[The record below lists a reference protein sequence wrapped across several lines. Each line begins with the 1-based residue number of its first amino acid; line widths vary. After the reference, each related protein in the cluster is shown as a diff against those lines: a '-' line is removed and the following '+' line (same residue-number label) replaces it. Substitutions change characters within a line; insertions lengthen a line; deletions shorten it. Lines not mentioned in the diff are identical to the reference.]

1 MIAACEAALAAAVA
15 IAPPGA
21 LAIQLREKDL
31 AARDLLELAHALR
44 SRCARYGAPLIVND
58 RLDVALAADADG
70 VHLPAASFAMRDA
83 RAIVGPARLVGV
95 SAHTPSEVAA
105 AAREGADFAVFGPVF
120 DPLSKAAY
128 TAASGA
134 AGLAAACR
142 AAPLPVYALG
152 GITAAR
158 LDQLR
163 DDSTFGRGPRPAGA
177 AVIGA
182 VFGADDPAAATRE
195 LLAAIL
201 K

>member
-1 MIAACEAALAAAVA
+1 MIAACEAALAAAAA

-21 LAIQLREKDL
+21 IAIQLREKDL
-31 AARDLLELAHALR
+31 AARQLLELAHALR
-44 SRCARYGAPLIVND
+44 PRCARYGAPLIIND
-58 RLDVALAADADG
+58 RLDVALAACADC
-70 VHLPAASFAMRDA
+70 VHLPAASFAVRDA
-83 RAIVGPARLVGV
+83 RAIVGAARLVGI

-105 AAREGADFAVFGPVF
+105 AAREGADFAVYGPVF

-128 TAASGA
+128 TAARGA
-134 AGLAAACR
+134 AGIAAACR

-152 GITAAR
+152 GITVAR
-158 LDQLR
+158 IDQLR
-163 DDSTFGRGPRPAGA
+163 DDPAFGSGPRPAGA

-182 VFGADDPAAATRE
+182 IFGADDPAAATRA